1 MVVKKKLVIASIS
14 PRRKY
19 LLRQLGLNF
28 EAMESGV
35 KEQFDS
41 TKSPGQNVKDLAIQ
55 KARSVASS
63 LDSAIVIGA
72 DTTVVLDNR
81 ILGKPGDASEAM
93 AMLAALSGRIHE
105 VYTGFALVDRPSD
118 KWICEY
124 ERTHVK
130 FRKLSRDEIEE
141 YVRSG
146 SPMDK
151 AGAYGIQDDYGAVFV
166 EKVDGCFY
174 NVVGFPLARFYVAM
188 REFQEQLGLF

>member
-1 MVVKKKLVIASIS
+1 MVVKKKLVLASIS

-19 LLRQLGLNF
+19 LLRQLGLSF
-28 EAMESGV
+28 EVMESRV
-35 KEQFDS
+35 SECFDS
-41 TKSPGQNVKDLAIQ
+41 TKSPAQNVKDIALQ
-55 KARSVASS
+55 KAQAVAPS

-72 DTTVVLDNR
+72 DTTVALDDRN
-81 ILGKPGDASEAM
+81 LGKPEDAREAIK
-93 AMLAALSGRIHE
+93 MLMDLSGRTHE

-124 ERTHVK
+124 ERTSVT
-130 FRKLSRDEIEE
+130 FRKLTRDEIEE

-188 REFQEQLGLF
+188 REFQNELGLL